1 MKYLS
6 LLLMLFSL
14 AAGATDPG
22 SQYQQQAE
30 AGDPRAQ
37 YYLADTYV
45 SYGDYQQDSTARR
58 NRPITVTGMR
68 WRCWPS

>member
-45 SYGDYQQDSTARR
+45 STVIISRPNTGRR